1 MTAPR
6 HSSRAGSAAPSTP
19 SRAGRSKPSGGT
31 SPWSASTGRRCS
43 TATCC
48 ASCTTTSRATNGS
61 WNGSTTEHLDER
73 CRSRASP
80 AGGRPPEAR
89 LMRAPYVE
97 LHCHSNFSFLDGGS
111 HPAELAARAAE
122 LEMPALAITDR
133 GGVYGAVK
141 FLQACRKLGVK
152 PLIGTALEVDGQET
166 VVIAR
171 NLRGYS
177 NLCRLLSLAH
187 ADQPKGEAR
196 ATLTRVAEHKG
207 DLFYLSATDDERR
220 LRELQEAL
228 GNESVFSELHH
239 HLRPEDPWVL
249 EGRASM
255 AKRCGAAVVATN
267 QVHYHVPERRRLHD
281 VLVAIRH
288 RTTLDGARPHLFPN
302 AEHHLKAGDE
312 MRPLFK
318 GHAEALAAPWDI
330 AQECA
335 VELDFRKVRFPGYPV
350 PAGETP
356 FSFLYKL
363 CFEGVRERYRPI
375 TPEVARRLQRELEVI
390 EKTGLAEFF
399 LINWDL
405 MRFAREHGVPG
416 QGRGSAADS
425 IVAYVLGITRVDPI
439 EHNLLFERF
448 LHEEMTSTPDIDI
461 DFSTKH
467 REQVIQYVYD
477 KYGWERTGMVCNV
490 VTFQPR
496 MAIRQVGKALGFS
509 AELLDRLAKGVD
521 RWPAPGEMLTPPG
534 NPTEG
539 VEDSMTGAMPPPA
552 DMRPQSWQ
560 QFLELC
566 REVIEFPRHLSIHV
580 GGMLVT
586 GEPLVDIVPVEPA
599 TMEGRRV
606 VQFNKD
612 DVEDLGL
619 IKVDLLGLRTL
630 SVVAETLDLIQDTT
644 GTRPDLDRLPLDDPK
659 VFEMCSEADTIGVFQ
674 IESRAQMQTLPRTRP
689 QSFNDLVVE
698 VAIIRP
704 GPIQGNAVH
713 PYIRRKQGREPV
725 IYAHPLLEPVLK
737 DTLGVILYQEQI
749 IEIAMRVAGMTP
761 SQADGFRRAM
771 TRHLNRVEMSS
782 LEGDFINGC
791 LANSVP
797 REVADQLF
805 AAVQGFAVYGFC
817 RSHAAAFA
825 RTTYETA
832 WLKLNYPVEFG
843 CGLLN
848 HQPMGFYHPSVL
860 VEDLK
865 RHGVK
870 VLPVDVNR
878 SYARCLP
885 EPLALSPTKPQL
897 AEGPPSST
905 RPSLPRRPTEISV
918 SVASTQAV
926 KAQAA
931 MTHAM
936 RIGLNYVR
944 DLGEDGRNAIVAERR
959 RAGPYSSFD
968 DFLNRLRGGPIGP
981 RAVRNLVMVG
991 AFDALRQPRRKL
1003 LWGWQE
1009 RWHGHGLRRGL
1020 GTQAEL
1026 RLNGTAPDLPAVD
1039 EFDANQLEYRISDL
1053 STGHHLI
1060 HFCRDRLRAMGALES
1075 NQLPSIPDRHRVR
1088 VAGLVI
1094 TRQAPST
1101 AKKIRFFTL
1110 EDEFGQV
1117 NVTIKPDVYDRY
1129 RHIAN
1134 RQPILIID
1142 GVMQRQDGVW
1152 SVLASHIEA
1161 LRGVPRPQQR
1171 SHDYR

>member
-1 MTAPR
+1 MRRQATPC
-6 HSSRAGSAAPSTP
+6 SRQPVS
-19 SRAGRSKPSGGT
+19 
-31 SPWSASTGRRCS
+31 
-43 TATCC
+43 
-48 ASCTTTSRATNGS
+48 
-61 WNGSTTEHLDER
+61 L
-73 CRSRASP
+73 
-80 AGGRPPEAR
+80 
-89 LMRAPYVE
+89 YIE

-111 HPAELAARAAE
+111 HPYELAVRAAE

-133 GGVYGAVK
+133 GGVYGAVR
-141 FLQACRKLGVK
+141 FLQACRKVGVK
-152 PLIGTALEVDGQET
+152 PIIGTALEVDGQE
-166 VVIAR
+166 VVMIAR

-177 NLCRLLSLAH
+177 NLCRLLSFAH

-196 ATLTRVAEHKG
+196 ATIASVAEHRG
-207 DLFYLSATDDERR
+207 DLFYLSATDDEKR
-220 LRELQEAL
+220 LREMQEAL
-228 GNESVFSELHH
+228 GKENVFSELHH
-239 HLRPEDPWVL
+239 HLCPEDQWVL
-249 EGRASM
+249 EGRAAL
-255 AKRCGAAVVATN
+255 AKRCGAGVVATN
-267 QVHYHVPERRRLHD
+267 EVHYHVPERRRLHD

-288 RTTLDGARPHLFPN
+288 RATLESARPYLFPN
-302 AEHHLKAGDE
+302 SEHHLKGGAD
-312 MRPLFK
+312 MRPLFR
-318 GHAEALAAPWDI
+318 GHAEALATPWDI
-330 AQECA
+330 AQECD
-335 VELDFRKVRFPGYPV
+335 VNLDFRKVRFPGYPV

-405 MRFAREHGVPG
+405 MRFARERGVPG

-461 DFSTKH
+461 DFSTAH
-467 REQVIQYVYD
+467 REQVIQYIYD

-521 RWPAPGEMLTPPG
+521 RWF
-534 NPTEG
+534 TED
-539 VEDSMTGAMPPPA
+539 VEDSMLDAVPPP

-566 REVIEFPRHLSIHV
+566 RQIIEFPRHLSIHN

-586 GEPLVDIVPVEPA
+586 GEPLVEIVPVEPA

-619 IKVDLLGLRTL
+619 IKMDMLGLRTL
-630 SVVAETLDLIQDTT
+630 SVVAEALELIKDKT
-644 GTRPDLDRLPLDDPK
+644 GTRPDLDQLALNDPA
-659 VFEMCSEADTIGVFQ
+659 VFEMCSAADTIGVFQ

-713 PYIRRKQGREPV
+713 PYIRRKQGREAV
-725 IYAHPLLEPVLK
+725 TYAHPLLEPILK

-749 IEIAMRVAGMTP
+749 IEIAMYVAGMTP
-761 SQADGFRRAM
+761 SGADGFRRAM

-782 LEGDFINGC
+782 LEGDFIDGC
-791 LANSVP
+791 LANDVP

-825 RTTYETA
+825 RTSYETS
-832 WLKLNYPVEFG
+832 WLKLNHAVEFG

-848 HQPMGFYHPSVL
+848 NQPMGFYHPSVL

-865 RHGVK
+865 RHGVT

-878 SYARCLP
+878 SDARCLP
-885 EPLALSPTKPQL
+885 ERLPPPSPQAHL

-905 RPSLPRRPTEISV
+905 RPALPRRPTDSSV
-918 SVASTQAV
+918 SIGSTQPV
-926 KAQAA
+926 NA

-936 RIGLNYVR
+936 RIGFNYVR
-944 DLGEDGRNAIVAERR
+944 DLGEDGRTAIVDERR
-959 RAGPYSSFD
+959 HGHYTSFD
-968 DFLNRLRGGPIGP
+968 DFLHRLRGTPVGP

-991 AFDALRQPRRKL
+991 AFDALGQPRREL

-1009 RWHGHGLRRGL
+1009 RWHGHGLRRGIEK
-1020 GTQAEL
+1020 QSEL
-1026 RLNGTAPDLPAVD
+1026 RLNGTAPALPRID
-1039 EFDANQLEYRISDL
+1039 DFDANQLEYRISDL

-1060 HFCRDRLRAMGALES
+1060 HFCRERLVKMGALES
-1075 NQLPSIPDRHRVR
+1075 NKLASTRNNQKVR

-1117 NVTIKPDVYDRY
+1117 NVTIKPDVYERY
-1129 RHIAN
+1129 RQVAN

-1142 GVMQRQDGVW
+1142 GVMQRNDGVY

-1161 LRGVPRPQQR
+1161 LHGIPRPHQK

>member
-1 MTAPR
+1 LRLVPD
-6 HSSRAGSAAPSTP
+6 PSNVSFGAVDKRIATFQQLAIP
-19 SRAGRSKPSGGT
+19 DLRRLAT
-31 SPWSASTGRRCS
+31 S
-43 TATCC
+43 
-48 ASCTTTSRATNGS
+48 
-61 WNGSTTEHLDER
+61 
-73 CRSRASP
+73 RSRAP
-80 AGGRPPEAR
+80 VN
-89 LMRAPYVE
+89 PYVE

-111 HPAELAARAAE
+111 HPAELVMRAAE

-152 PLIGTALEVDGQET
+152 AIIGAALEVDGEE
-166 VVIAR
+166 VVIIAR
-171 NLRGYS
+171 NLSGYS
-177 NLCRLLSLAH
+177 NLCRLLSFAH

-196 ATLTRVAEHKG
+196 APIAKVAEQRGH
-207 DLFYLSATDDERR
+207 LFYLSATDDEKRM
-220 LRELQEAL
+220 REMQEAL
-228 GNESVFSELHH
+228 GRDNVFSELHH
-239 HLRPEDPWVL
+239 HLGPEDSWVL
-249 EGRASM
+249 EGRAAM

-267 QVHYHVPERRRLHD
+267 EVHYHVAERRRLHD

-288 RTTLDGARPHLFPN
+288 RATLESARPHLFPN
-302 AEHHLKAGDE
+302 SEHHLKSGDA

-318 GHAEALAAPWDI
+318 GHAEALATPWDI
-330 AQECA
+330 ASECD
-335 VELDFRKVRFPGYPV
+335 LDLNFRGVRFPGYPV
-350 PAGETP
+350 PDGETP

-390 EKTGLAEFF
+390 QKTGLAEFF

-461 DFSTKH
+461 DFSTEH
-467 REQVIQYVYD
+467 REQVIQYIYD

-521 RWPAPGEMLTPPG
+521 RWF
-534 NPTEG
+534 TEDIA
-539 VEDSMTGAMPPPA
+539 DSMLDAVPPPE
-552 DMRPQSWQ
+552 MRPQSWQ
-560 QFLELC
+560 HFLELC
-566 REVIEFPRHLSIHV
+566 REVIEFPRHLSIHN

-586 GEPLVDIVPVEPA
+586 GEPLVEIVPVEPA

-619 IKVDLLGLRTL
+619 IKMDMLGLRTL
-630 SVVAETLDLIQDTT
+630 SVVAEALELIKDAT
-644 GTRPDLDRLPLDDPK
+644 GVRPDLDQLPLTDPK
-659 VFEMCSEADTIGVFQ
+659 VFEMCSAADTIGVFQ

-725 IYAHPLLEPVLK
+725 TYAHPLLEPILK

-749 IEIAMRVAGMTP
+749 IEIAMYVAGMTP
-761 SQADGFRRAM
+761 SGADGFRRAM

-782 LEGDFINGC
+782 LEGDFISGC
-791 LANSVP
+791 LANDVP

-825 RTTYETA
+825 RTSYETS
-832 WLKLNYPVEFG
+832 WLKLNHPVEFG

-848 HQPMGFYHPSVL
+848 NQPMGFYHPSVL

-865 RHGVK
+865 RHGVT

-878 SYARCLP
+878 SDVRCLP
-885 EPLALSPTKPQL
+885 EPLPPIRPNSPPVPARAGLVQ
-897 AEGPPSST
+897 ARYT
-905 RPSLPRRPTEISV
+905 REP
-918 SVASTQAV
+918 AHQANE
-926 KAQAA
+926 A

-936 RIGLNYVR
+936 RVGFNYVR
-944 DLGEDGRNAIVAERR
+944 DLGEDGRKAIVDERAR
-959 RAGPYSSFD
+959 GPYTSFD
-968 DFLNRLRGGPIGP
+968 DFLHRLRGAPVGP

-991 AFDALRQPRRKL
+991 GFDALGQPRREL

-1009 RWHGHGLRRGL
+1009 RWHGHGLRQGIAK
-1020 GTQAEL
+1020 QSEL
-1026 RLNGTAPDLPAVD
+1026 RLNGTAPVLPEID

-1060 HFCRDRLRAMGALES
+1060 HFCRERLQKLGALES
-1075 NQLPSIPDRHRVR
+1075 NKLAGIRNSQKVR

-1117 NVTIKPDVYDRY
+1117 NVTIKPDVYERY
-1129 RHIAN
+1129 RQVAN
-1134 RQPILIID
+1134 RQPILVID
-1142 GVMQRQDGVW
+1142 GAMQRNDGVY

-1161 LRGVPRPQQR
+1161 LHGVPRPQQK

>member
-1 MTAPR
+1 M
-6 HSSRAGSAAPSTP
+6 
-19 SRAGRSKPSGGT
+19 
-31 SPWSASTGRRCS
+31 
-43 TATCC
+43 
-48 ASCTTTSRATNGS
+48 N
-61 WNGSTTEHLDER
+61 
-73 CRSRASP
+73 
-80 AGGRPPEAR
+80 
-89 LMRAPYVE
+89 PYVE

-111 HPAELAARAAE
+111 HPAELARRAAE
-122 LEMPALAITDR
+122 LGMPALAITDR
-133 GGVYGAVK
+133 GGVYGAVR
-141 FLQACRKLGVK
+141 FLQACRKVGVK
-152 PLIGTALEVDGQET
+152 PLIGTTLEVDGQDM
-166 VVIAR
+166 VMIAR

-187 ADQPKGEAR
+187 TDQPKGEAR
-196 ATLTRVAEHKG
+196 ATLATVAEHRG
-207 DLFYLSATDDERR
+207 DLFYLSATDDETR
-220 LRELQEAL
+220 LRRFQEAL
-228 GNESVFSELHH
+228 GNDSVFSELHN
-239 HLRPEDPWVL
+239 HLRSEDAWVL
-249 EGRASM
+249 EGRAAM
-255 AKRCGAAVVATN
+255 AKRCGAPLVATN

-281 VLVAIRH
+281 VMVAIRH
-288 RTTLDGARPHLFPN
+288 RATLDEARPHLFPN
-302 AEHHLKAGDE
+302 AEHCLKSDEE

-318 GHAEALAAPWDI
+318 SYPEALATPWDI
-330 AQECA
+330 AQQCDL
-335 VELDFRKVRFPGYPV
+335 ELDFRKVRFPGYPV
-350 PAGETP
+350 PVGETP

-375 TPEVARRLQRELEVI
+375 TVEVTRRLQRELEVI

-405 MRFAREHGVPG
+405 MHFAREHGVPG

-461 DFSTKH
+461 DFSTEH

-509 AELLDRLAKGVD
+509 NELLDRLAKGVD
-521 RWPAPGEMLTPPG
+521 RWF
-534 NPTEG
+534 TED
-539 VEDSMTGAMPPPA
+539 VEDSMTGAVPSP
-552 DMRPQSWQ
+552 DMRPKSWQ

-566 REVIEFPRHLSIHV
+566 REVIDFPRHLSIHN

-619 IKVDLLGLRTL
+619 IKMDMLGLRTL
-630 SVVAETLDLIQDTT
+630 SVIAEALELIKDTS
-644 GTRPDLDRLPLDDPK
+644 GTRPDLDQLPLTDPK
-659 VFEMCSEADTIGVFQ
+659 VFEMCSAADTIGVFQ

-689 QSFNDLVVE
+689 NSFNDLVVE

-713 PYIRRKQGREPV
+713 PYINRKQGREPV
-725 IYAHPLLEPVLK
+725 TYPHPLLEPILK

-749 IEIAMRVAGMTP
+749 IEIAMTVAGMTP
-761 SQADGFRRAM
+761 SGADGFRRAM
-771 TRHLNRVEMSS
+771 TRHLNHVEMSS
-782 LEGDFINGC
+782 LEGGFIEGC
-791 LANSVP
+791 LANGVP

-805 AAVQGFAVYGFC
+805 ASVQGFAVYGFC

-825 RTTYETA
+825 RTAYETA
-832 WLKLNYPVEFG
+832 WLKLNHPVEFG

-848 HQPMGFYHPSVL
+848 NQPMGFYHPSVL

-865 RHGVK
+865 RHGVR
-870 VLPVDVNR
+870 VLPIDINCSDV
-878 SYARCLP
+878 RCLP
-885 EPLALSPTKPQL
+885 ELVT
-897 AEGPPSST
+897 
-905 RPSLPRRPTEISV
+905 TE
-918 SVASTQAV
+918 
-926 KAQAA
+926 
-931 MTHAM
+931 HGM
-936 RIGLNYVR
+936 RIGFNYVR
-944 DLGEDGRNAIVAERR
+944 DLGEEGGKAIVAERER
-959 RAGPYSSFD
+959 GAYMSFD
-968 DFLNRLRGGPIGP
+968 DFLERLRGGPIGP

-991 AFDALRQPRRKL
+991 AFDGLGQPRREL

-1009 RWHGHGLRRGL
+1009 RWHGRGLRRGI
-1020 GTQAEL
+1020 QSQSEL
-1026 RLNGTAPDLPAVD
+1026 RLNSTAPDLPELD
-1039 EFDANQLEYRISDL
+1039 EFDVNQLEYRISDL

-1060 HFCRDRLRAMGALES
+1060 HFCRDRLSDLGALES
-1075 NQLPSIPDRHRVR
+1075 NRLPAIPNGRKVR

-1117 NVTIKPDVYDRY
+1117 NVTIKPDIYDRY
-1129 RHIAN
+1129 RQVAN
-1134 RQPILIID
+1134 RQPILVID

-1152 SVLASHIEA
+1152 SVLATHIQA
-1161 LRGVPRPQQR
+1161 LEGVPRPNQR

>member
-1 MTAPR
+1 M
-6 HSSRAGSAAPSTP
+6 
-19 SRAGRSKPSGGT
+19 
-31 SPWSASTGRRCS
+31 
-43 TATCC
+43 
-48 ASCTTTSRATNGS
+48 N
-61 WNGSTTEHLDER
+61 
-73 CRSRASP
+73 
-80 AGGRPPEAR
+80 
-89 LMRAPYVE
+89 PYVE

-111 HPAELAARAAE
+111 HPAELAMRAAE

-141 FLQACRKLGVK
+141 FLQACRKVGVK
-152 PLIGTALEVDGQET
+152 PLIGAALEVDGAEL
-166 VVIAR
+166 VLIAR
-171 NLRGYS
+171 NLKGYS
-177 NLCRLLSLAH
+177 NLCRLISLAH
-187 ADQPKGEAR
+187 VDQPKGEAR
-196 ATLTRVAEHKG
+196 APLATVAEHRG
-207 DLFYLSATDDERR
+207 DLFYLSATNEESR
-220 LRELQEAL
+220 LRGLQEAL
-228 GNESVFSELHH
+228 GNTSVFSELHH
-239 HLRPEDPWVL
+239 HLGPEDSWVL
-249 EGRASM
+249 EGRAAM
-255 AKRCGAAVVATN
+255 AKRCGAPVIATN
-267 QVHYHVPERRRLHD
+267 EVHYHVRERRRLHD

-288 RTTLDGARPHLFPN
+288 RATLEEARPHLFPN
-302 AEHHLKAGDE
+302 TEHGLKAGDE

-330 AQECA
+330 AQECDLD
-335 VELDFRKVRFPGYPV
+335 LDFRKVRFPGYPV
-350 PAGETP
+350 PEGETP

-375 TPEVARRLQRELEVI
+375 TLAVTQRLQRELEVI

-461 DFSTKH
+461 DFSTEH

-509 AELLDRLAKGVD
+509 AELVDRLAKGVD
-521 RWPAPGEMLTPPG
+521 RWFAED
-534 NPTEG
+534 
-539 VEDSMTGAMPPPA
+539 VADSMTGAVPPP

-566 REVIEFPRHLSIHV
+566 REVQDFPRHLSIHN

-586 GEPLVDIVPVEPA
+586 GEPLVDIAPVEPA

-619 IKVDLLGLRTL
+619 IKMDMLGLRTL
-630 SVVAETLDLIQDTT
+630 SVVAESLELIRDKT
-644 GTRPDLDRLPLDDPK
+644 GVRPDLDQLLLNDPK

-713 PYIRRKQGREPV
+713 PYIRRKQGRERV
-725 IYAHPLLEPVLK
+725 TYAHPLLEPILK

-761 SQADGFRRAM
+761 SGADMFRRAM
-771 TRHLNRVEMSS
+771 TRHLNHVEMSS
-782 LEGDFINGC
+782 LEGNFIAGC
-791 LANSVP
+791 LANDVP
-797 REVADQLF
+797 REVADMLF

-825 RTTYETA
+825 RTAYETA
-832 WLKLNYPVEFG
+832 WLKLNHAVEFG

-848 HQPMGFYHPSVL
+848 NQPMGFYHPSVL

-865 RHGVK
+865 RHGVV

-878 SYARCLP
+878 SDIRCLP
-885 EPLALSPTKPQL
+885 EALTESAPLAPNAPFM
-897 AEGPPSST
+897 GPRST
-905 RPSLPRRPTEISV
+905 PLVPKGRIE
-918 SVASTQAV
+918 
-926 KAQAA
+926 K
-931 MTHAM
+931 THAM
-936 RIGLNYVR
+936 RIGFNYVR
-944 DLGEDGRNAIVAERR
+944 DLGEDGRKAIVAERTSGG
-959 RAGPYSSFD
+959 AYTSFD
-968 DFLNRLRGGPIGP
+968 NFLDRLRGGPIGP
-981 RAVRNLVMVG
+981 HAVRNLVMVG
-991 AFDALRQPRRKL
+991 AFDGLGRPRRDL

-1009 RWHGHGLRRGL
+1009 RWHGRGLRRGI
-1020 GTQAEL
+1020 QSQSEL
-1026 RLNGTAPDLPAVD
+1026 KLKAVTPSLPELD
-1039 EFDANQLEYRISDL
+1039 DFDINQLEYRISDL

-1060 HFCRDRLRAMGALES
+1060 HFCRDRLKELGALQS
-1075 NQLPSIPDRHRVR
+1075 NQVPAIPNGRRVR

-1129 RHIAN
+1129 RQVAN
-1134 RQPILIID
+1134 RQPILVID

-1152 SVLASHIEA
+1152 SVLAAQIQA
-1161 LRGVPRPQQR
+1161 LEGVSRAKQR

>member
-1 MTAPR
+1 MAIPKIRRLAT
-6 HSSRAGSAAPSTP
+6 SGSPSV
-19 SRAGRSKPSGGT
+19 
-31 SPWSASTGRRCS
+31 
-43 TATCC
+43 
-48 ASCTTTSRATNGS
+48 N
-61 WNGSTTEHLDER
+61 
-73 CRSRASP
+73 
-80 AGGRPPEAR
+80 
-89 LMRAPYVE
+89 PYVE

-111 HPAELAARAAE
+111 HPAELAFQAAE
-122 LEMPALAITDR
+122 LGMSALAITDR
-133 GGVYGAVK
+133 GGVYGAVR
-141 FLQACRKLGVK
+141 FLQACRKVGVK
-152 PLIGTALEVDGQET
+152 PLIGATLEVDGQD
-166 VVIAR
+166 VVLLAR

-196 ATLTRVAEHKG
+196 TTLATVTEHRG
-207 DLFYLSATDDERR
+207 DLFYLSATDEESR
-220 LRELQEAL
+220 LRGLQERL
-228 GNESVFSELHH
+228 GRENVFSELHH

-249 EGRASM
+249 EGRAEM
-255 AKRCGAAVVATN
+255 ARRCRAPVVATN

-281 VLVAIRH
+281 VMDAIRH
-288 RTTLDGARPHLFPN
+288 RATLDEARPHLFPN
-302 AEHHLKAGDE
+302 AEHHLKSGEA

-318 GHAEALAAPWDI
+318 GHAEALASPWEI
-330 AQECA
+330 AQQCE
-335 VELDFRKVRFPGYPV
+335 VDLDFRKVRFPGYPV
-350 PAGETP
+350 PSGETP

-363 CFEGVRERYRPI
+363 CFEGMRDRYRPI
-375 TPEVARRLQRELEVI
+375 TPDAAKRLQRELEVI

-448 LHEEMTSTPDIDI
+448 LHEGMTSMPDIDI
-461 DFSTKH
+461 DFSTEH
-467 REQVIQYVYD
+467 REQVIQYIYD
-477 KYGWERTGMVCNV
+477 KYGWERTAMVCNV

-521 RWPAPGEMLTPPG
+521 RWF
-534 NPTEG
+534 TED
-539 VEDSMTGAMPPPA
+539 VADSMLDAVPPPEV
-552 DMRPQSWQ
+552 RPQSWQ

-566 REVIEFPRHLSIHV
+566 REVIEFPRHLSIHH

-586 GEPLVDIVPVEPA
+586 GEPLVEIVPVEPA

-619 IKVDLLGLRTL
+619 IKMDMLGLRTL
-630 SVVAETLDLIQDTT
+630 SVVAECLELIKDKT
-644 GTRPDLDRLPLDDPK
+644 GTRPDLDQLQLDDPE
-659 VFEMCSEADTIGVFQ
+659 VFEMCSAADTIGVFQ

-689 QSFNDLVVE
+689 DTFNDLVVE

-713 PYIRRKQGREPV
+713 PYIRRNQGREV
-725 IYAHPLLEPVLK
+725 VTYAHPLLEPILK

-749 IEIAMRVAGMTP
+749 IEIAMHVAGMTP
-761 SQADGFRRAM
+761 SGADGFRRAM
-771 TRHLNRVEMSS
+771 TRHLNHVEMSS
-782 LEGDFINGC
+782 LEGVFIEGC
-791 LANSVP
+791 LANGVL
-797 REVADQLF
+797 RVVADQLF

-825 RTTYETA
+825 RTAYETS
-832 WLKLNYPVEFG
+832 WLKLNHPVEFG

-848 HQPMGFYHPSVL
+848 NQPMGFYHPSVL

-878 SYARCLP
+878 SDIRCLP
-885 EPLALSPTKPQL
+885 EPIEGPRPAL
-897 AEGPPSST
+897 AEPTLLQAGS
-905 RPSLPRRPTEISV
+905 RP
-918 SVASTQAV
+918 
-926 KAQAA
+926 QAA
-931 MTHAM
+931 HREATNGDFANVGTLPQTEHAM
-936 RIGLNYVR
+936 RIGFNYVR
-944 DLGEDGRNAIVAERR
+944 DLGEDGRKAIVEERKR
-959 RAGPYSSFD
+959 GAYRSFD
-968 DFLNRLRGGPIGP
+968 DFVVCRRAKPLGP

-991 AFDALRQPRRKL
+991 AFDGLGQTRREL

-1009 RWHGHGLRRGL
+1009 RWHGHGLRRGI
-1020 GTQAEL
+1020 QAQSEL
-1026 RLNGTAPDLPAVD
+1026 RLNATAPDLPALD
-1039 EFDANQLEYRISDL
+1039 DFDINQLEYRISDL

-1060 HFCRDRLRAMGALES
+1060 HFCRERLTALGALES
-1075 NQLPSIPDRHRVR
+1075 NRLPSIPNGRSVR

-1101 AKKIRFFTL
+1101 AKRIRFFTL
-1110 EDEFGQV
+1110 ADEFGQV
-1117 NVTIKPDVYDRY
+1117 NVTIKPDVYDHHRQV
-1129 RHIAN
+1129 AN
-1134 RQPILIID
+1134 RQPILVID

-1152 SVLASHIEA
+1152 SVLASHIQA
-1161 LRGVPRPQQR
+1161 LEGVPRPAQR

>member
-1 MTAPR
+1 M
-6 HSSRAGSAAPSTP
+6 
-19 SRAGRSKPSGGT
+19 
-31 SPWSASTGRRCS
+31 
-43 TATCC
+43 
-48 ASCTTTSRATNGS
+48 N
-61 WNGSTTEHLDER
+61 
-73 CRSRASP
+73 
-80 AGGRPPEAR
+80 
-89 LMRAPYVE
+89 PYVE

-122 LEMPALAITDR
+122 LEMPALAITDH
-133 GGVYGAVK
+133 GGVYGAVR

-152 PLIGTALEVDGQET
+152 PIIGAALEVDGDEL
-166 VVIAR
+166 ILLAR

-177 NLCRLLSLAH
+177 NLCRLLSFAH

-196 ATLTRVAEHKG
+196 ATLARVAEHRG
-207 DLFYLSATDDERR
+207 DLFYLSPTDQEQR
-220 LRELQEAL
+220 LRELQDAL
-228 GNESVFSELHH
+228 GKENVFSELYHH
-239 HLRPEDPWVL
+239 MRPEDGWVL
-249 EGRASM
+249 EGRAAM
-255 AKRCGAAVVATN
+255 ARRCGAPAVATN
-267 QVHYHVPERRRLHD
+267 QVHYHLPERRRLHD

-288 RTTLDGARPHLFPN
+288 RATLEEARPHLFPN
-302 AEHHLKAGDE
+302 SEHHLKGGE
-312 MRPLFK
+312 QMRPWFK
-318 GHAEALAAPWDI
+318 GHAEALATPWEI
-330 AQECA
+330 AQQCD
-335 VELDFRKVRFPGYPV
+335 VDLDFRRVRFPGYPV

-363 CFEGVRERYRPI
+363 CFEGVRDRYRPI
-375 TPEVARRLQRELEVI
+375 TPAVARRLQRELEVI

-461 DFSTKH
+461 DFSTEH

-521 RWPAPGEMLTPPG
+521 RWF
-534 NPTEG
+534 TED
-539 VEDSMTGAMPPPA
+539 VEDSMMEAVPPPE
-552 DMRPQSWQ
+552 MRPPSWKH
-560 QFLELC
+560 FLELC
-566 REVIEFPRHLSIHV
+566 REVQDFPRHLSIHN

-586 GEPLVDIVPVEPA
+586 GEPLVDIAPVEPA

-619 IKVDLLGLRTL
+619 IKMDMLGLRTL
-630 SVVAETLDLIQDTT
+630 SVVAEALELIRDRT
-644 GTRPDLDRLPLDDPK
+644 GTRPDLDQLPLNDPR
-659 VFEMCSEADTIGVFQ
+659 VFEMCSAADTIGVFQ

-689 QSFNDLVVE
+689 QTFNDLVVE

-713 PYIRRKQGREPV
+713 PYIRRKQGREDV
-725 IYAHPLLEPVLK
+725 TYAHPLLEPILK

-749 IEIAMRVAGMTP
+749 IEIAMHVAGMAP
-761 SQADGFRRAM
+761 SRADGFRRAM

-782 LEGDFINGC
+782 LEGDFIDGC
-791 LANSVP
+791 LANQVP

-825 RTTYETA
+825 RTSYETA
-832 WLKLNYPVEFG
+832 WLKLNHPVEFG

-848 HQPMGFYHPSVL
+848 NQPMGFYHPSVL

-865 RHGVK
+865 RHGMTA
-870 VLPVDVNR
+870 LPVDINR
-878 SYARCLP
+878 SDVRCLP
-885 EPLALSPTKPQL
+885 EPLPLFATREQARLS
-897 AEGPPSST
+897 EGPPSSA
-905 RPSLPRRPTEISV
+905 RPPSPTGQPQTSV
-918 SVASTQAV
+918 SIASTQPV
-926 KAQAA
+926 N
-931 MTHAM
+931 AM
-936 RIGLNYVR
+936 RVGLNYVR
-944 DLGEDGRNAIVAERR
+944 DLGEDGRKAIVAERE

-968 DFLNRLRGGPIGP
+968 DFIDRMRGGPVGP

-991 AFDALRQPRRKL
+991 AFDALGRPRREL

-1009 RWHGHGLRRGL
+1009 RWHGHGLRRGIDK
-1020 GTQAEL
+1020 QAEL
-1026 RLNGTAPDLPAVD
+1026 RLNGTAPDLPEIDA
-1039 EFDANQLEYRISDL
+1039 FDANQLEYRISDL
-1053 STGHHLI
+1053 STGQHLI

-1075 NQLPSIPDRHRVR
+1075 NQLAGIPDHRQVR

-1117 NVTIKPDVYDRY
+1117 NVTIKPDVYERY
-1129 RHIAN
+1129 RQVAN
-1134 RQPILIID
+1134 RQPILVID
-1142 GVMQRQDGVW
+1142 GVMQRQDGVY
-1152 SVLASHIEA
+1152 SILASHIEA
-1161 LRGVPRPQQR
+1161 LRGVPRPHQR

>member
-1 MTAPR
+1 M
-6 HSSRAGSAAPSTP
+6 
-19 SRAGRSKPSGGT
+19 
-31 SPWSASTGRRCS
+31 
-43 TATCC
+43 
-48 ASCTTTSRATNGS
+48 N
-61 WNGSTTEHLDER
+61 
-73 CRSRASP
+73 
-80 AGGRPPEAR
+80 
-89 LMRAPYVE
+89 PYVE

-111 HPAELAARAAE
+111 HPAELVMRAAE

-152 PLIGTALEVDGQET
+152 PVIGAALEVDGEE
-166 VVIAR
+166 VVILAR

-177 NLCRLLSLAH
+177 NLCRLLSFAH

-196 ATLTRVAEHKG
+196 TTIAKVAEQRG
-207 DLFYLSATDDERR
+207 DLFYLSATDEEKR
-220 LRELQEAL
+220 LRGMQEAL
-228 GNESVFSELHH
+228 GRENVFSELHH
-239 HLRPEDPWVL
+239 HLGPEDSWVL
-249 EGRASM
+249 EGRAAM
-255 AKRCGAAVVATN
+255 AKRCGAAIVATN
-267 QVHYHVPERRRLHD
+267 EVHYHVAERRRLHD
-281 VLVAIRH
+281 VLVAIR
-288 RTTLDGARPHLFPN
+288 RRATLETARPHLFPN
-302 AEHHLKAGDE
+302 SEHHLKGGEA

-318 GHAEALAAPWDI
+318 GHEEALATPWDI
-330 AQECA
+330 ACECD
-335 VELDFRKVRFPGYPV
+335 LDLNFRGVRFPGYPV
-350 PAGETP
+350 PDGETP

-363 CFEGVRERYRPI
+363 CFEGVRDRYRPI

-390 EKTGLAEFF
+390 QKTGLAEFF

-461 DFSTKH
+461 DFSTAH
-467 REQVIQYVYD
+467 REQVIQYIYD

-521 RWPAPGEMLTPPG
+521 RWF
-534 NPTEG
+534 TEDIA
-539 VEDSMTGAMPPPA
+539 DSMLDAVPPP

-560 QFLELC
+560 HFLELC
-566 REVIEFPRHLSIHV
+566 REVIEFPRHLSIHN

-586 GEPLVDIVPVEPA
+586 GEPLVEIAPVEPA

-619 IKVDLLGLRTL
+619 IKMDMLGLRTL
-630 SVVAETLDLIQDTT
+630 SVVAEALELIKDAT
-644 GTRPDLDRLPLDDPK
+644 GIRPDLDQLPLTDPK
-659 VFEMCSEADTIGVFQ
+659 VFEMCGAADTIGVFQ

-725 IYAHPLLEPVLK
+725 TYAHPLLEPILK

-749 IEIAMRVAGMTP
+749 IEIAMYVAGMTP
-761 SQADGFRRAM
+761 SGADGFRRAM

-782 LEGDFINGC
+782 LEGDFISGC
-791 LANSVP
+791 LGNGVP

-805 AAVQGFAVYGFC
+805 TAVQGFAVYGFC

-825 RTTYETA
+825 RTSYETS
-832 WLKLNYPVEFG
+832 WLKLNHPVEFG

-848 HQPMGFYHPSVL
+848 NQPMGFYHPSVL

-865 RHGVK
+865 RHGVT

-878 SYARCLP
+878 SDVRCLP
-885 EPLALSPTKPQL
+885 EPLPPIRPNSPPVPARAGLVQARYPREPAHDPNEPQAHL
-897 AEGPPSST
+897 TEGPPSST
-905 RPSLPRRPTEISV
+905 RPALPRRPTGTSV
-918 SVASTQAV
+918 SMTSTQPV
-926 KAQAA
+926 KP

-936 RIGLNYVR
+936 RIGFNYVR
-944 DLGEDGRNAIVAERR
+944 DLGEDGRKRSSRSA
-959 RAGPYSSFD
+959 RAGPTLPSTISST
-968 DFLNRLRGGPIGP
+968 DFAARPSV
-981 RAVRNLVMVG
+981 RAPSATSSWSG
-991 AFDALRQPRRKL
+991 ASMGSANPDASCSGAGRRD
-1003 LWGWQE
+1003 
-1009 RWHGHGLRRGL
+1009 
-1020 GTQAEL
+1020 
-1026 RLNGTAPDLPAVD
+1026 GTATACARASPNSQSSGSTAPHPPCPT
-1039 EFDANQLEYRISDL
+1039 STSSTPTSS
-1053 STGHHLI
+1053 STGS
-1060 HFCRDRLRAMGALES
+1060 RTSPPATTSSTSVANAWKSWARWKATGWTES
-1075 NQLPSIPDRHRVR
+1075 
-1088 VAGLVI
+1088 AT
-1094 TRQAPST
+1094 TR
-1101 AKKIRFFTL
+1101 R
-1110 EDEFGQV
+1110 
-1117 NVTIKPDVYDRY
+1117 
-1129 RHIAN
+1129 
-1134 RQPILIID
+1134 
-1142 GVMQRQDGVW
+1142 
-1152 SVLASHIEA
+1152 
-1161 LRGVPRPQQR
+1161 
-1171 SHDYR
+1171 

>member
-1 MTAPR
+1 M
-6 HSSRAGSAAPSTP
+6 
-19 SRAGRSKPSGGT
+19 
-31 SPWSASTGRRCS
+31 
-43 TATCC
+43 
-48 ASCTTTSRATNGS
+48 N
-61 WNGSTTEHLDER
+61 
-73 CRSRASP
+73 
-80 AGGRPPEAR
+80 
-89 LMRAPYVE
+89 PYVE

-111 HPAELAARAAE
+111 HPAELAMRAAE
-122 LEMPALAITDR
+122 LEMPALAITDQ
-133 GGVYGAVK
+133 GGVYGAVR

-152 PLIGTALEVDGQET
+152 PIIGAALEVDGDEL
-166 VVIAR
+166 ILLAR

-177 NLCRLLSLAH
+177 NLCRLLSFAH

-196 ATLTRVAEHKG
+196 APLARVAEHRG
-207 DLFYLSATDDERR
+207 DLFYLSPTNQEQR

-228 GNESVFSELHH
+228 GKESVFSELHH
-239 HLRPEDPWVL
+239 HMRPEDGWVL
-249 EGRASM
+249 EGRAAM
-255 AKRCGAAVVATN
+255 ARRCGAPAVATN
-267 QVHYHVPERRRLHD
+267 QVHYHLPERRRLHD

-288 RTTLDGARPHLFPN
+288 RATLEEARPHLFPN
-302 AEHHLKAGDE
+302 SEHHLKGGE
-312 MRPLFK
+312 QLRHLFK
-318 GHAEALAAPWDI
+318 GHAEALATPWEI
-330 AQECA
+330 AQQCD
-335 VELDFRKVRFPGYPV
+335 VDLDFRRVRFPGYPV

-363 CFEGVRERYRPI
+363 CFEGVRDRYRPI
-375 TPEVARRLQRELEVI
+375 TPAVARRLQRELEVI

-461 DFSTKH
+461 DFSTEH
-467 REQVIQYVYD
+467 REQVIQYVYN

-521 RWPAPGEMLTPPG
+521 RWF
-534 NPTEG
+534 TED
-539 VEDSMTGAMPPPA
+539 VEDSMMAAVPPPEL
-552 DMRPQSWQ
+552 RPPSWKH
-560 QFLELC
+560 FLELC
-566 REVIEFPRHLSIHV
+566 REVQDFPRHLSIHN

-586 GEPLVDIVPVEPA
+586 GEPLVDIAPVEPA

-619 IKVDLLGLRTL
+619 IKMDMLGLRTL
-630 SVVAETLDLIQDTT
+630 SVVAEALELIRDRT
-644 GTRPDLDRLPLDDPK
+644 GTRPDLDQLPLNDPR
-659 VFEMCSEADTIGVFQ
+659 VFEMCSAADTIGVFQ

-689 QSFNDLVVE
+689 QTFNDLVVE

-713 PYIRRKQGREPV
+713 PYIRRKQGREEV
-725 IYAHPLLEPVLK
+725 TYAHPLLEPILK

-749 IEIAMRVAGMTP
+749 IEIAMHVAGMTP
-761 SQADGFRRAM
+761 SRADGFRRAM

-782 LEGDFINGC
+782 LEGDFIDGC
-791 LANSVP
+791 LANQVP

-825 RTTYETA
+825 RTSYETA
-832 WLKLNYPVEFG
+832 WLKLNHPVEFG

-848 HQPMGFYHPSVL
+848 NQPMGFYHPSVL

-865 RHGVK
+865 RHGMTA
-870 VLPVDVNR
+870 LPVDINR
-878 SYARCLP
+878 SDVRCLP
-885 EPLALSPTKPQL
+885 EPLPRLAAPEQARLSEGPLSSARPPSPTGQPQ
-897 AEGPPSST
+897 T
-905 RPSLPRRPTEISV
+905 SV
-918 SVASTQAV
+918 SIASTQPV
-926 KAQAA
+926 N
-931 MTHAM
+931 AM
-936 RIGLNYVR
+936 RVGLNYVR
-944 DLGEDGRNAIVAERR
+944 DLGEDGRKAIVAERE
-959 RAGPYSSFD
+959 RAGPYRSFD
-968 DFLNRLRGGPIGP
+968 DFIDRMRGGPVGP

-991 AFDALRQPRRKL
+991 AFDALGRPRREL

-1009 RWHGHGLRRGL
+1009 RWHGHGLRRGIDK
-1020 GTQAEL
+1020 QAEL
-1026 RLNGTAPDLPAVD
+1026 RLNGTAPDLPEIDA
-1039 EFDANQLEYRISDL
+1039 FDANQLEYRISDL

-1075 NQLPSIPDRHRVR
+1075 NRLAGIPDHRQVR

-1117 NVTIKPDVYDRY
+1117 NVTIKPDVYERY
-1129 RHIAN
+1129 RQVAN
-1134 RQPILIID
+1134 RQPILVID
-1142 GVMQRQDGVW
+1142 GVMQRQDGVY
-1152 SVLASHIEA
+1152 SILASHIEA
-1161 LRGVPRPQQR
+1161 LRDGPRPHQR

>member
-1 MTAPR
+1 M
-6 HSSRAGSAAPSTP
+6 H
-19 SRAGRSKPSGGT
+19 
-31 SPWSASTGRRCS
+31 
-43 TATCC
+43 
-48 ASCTTTSRATNGS
+48 
-61 WNGSTTEHLDER
+61 
-73 CRSRASP
+73 
-80 AGGRPPEAR
+80 AR
-89 LMRAPYVE
+89 TFVNPYVE

-111 HPAELAARAAE
+111 HPAELAMRAAE

-133 GGVYGAVK
+133 GGVYGAVR
-141 FLQACRKLGVK
+141 FLQACRKVGVK
-152 PLIGTALEVDGQET
+152 PIIGAALEVDGEEI
-166 VVIAR
+166 VIIAR
-171 NLRGYS
+171 NLSGYS
-177 NLCRLLSLAH
+177 NLCRLLSFAH
-187 ADQPKGEAR
+187 SDQPKGEAR
-196 ATLTRVAEHKG
+196 ATIAKVAEQRG
-207 DLFYLSATDDERR
+207 DLFYLSATDDEKK
-220 LRELQEAL
+220 LREMQEAL
-228 GNESVFSELHH
+228 GSENVFSELHH
-239 HLRPEDPWVL
+239 HLGPEASWVL
-249 EGRASM
+249 EGRAAM
-255 AKRCGAAVVATN
+255 AKRCGAPVVATN
-267 QVHYHVPERRRLHD
+267 EVHYHVAERRRLHD

-288 RTTLDGARPHLFPN
+288 RATLETARPHLFPN
-302 AEHHLKAGDE
+302 SEHHLKGGDA

-318 GHAEALAAPWDI
+318 GHEEALATPWDI
-330 AQECA
+330 ACECDL
-335 VELDFRKVRFPGYPV
+335 ELNFRGVRFPGYPV
-350 PAGETP
+350 PDGETP

-390 EKTGLAEFF
+390 QKTGLAEFF

-461 DFSTKH
+461 DFSTEH

-521 RWPAPGEMLTPPG
+521 RWF
-534 NPTEG
+534 TEDIA
-539 VEDSMTGAMPPPA
+539 DSMLDAVPPP

-560 QFLELC
+560 HFLELC
-566 REVIEFPRHLSIHV
+566 REVIEFPRHLSIHN

-586 GEPLVDIVPVEPA
+586 GESLVEIAPVEPA

-612 DVEDLGL
+612 DIEDLGL
-619 IKVDLLGLRTL
+619 IKMDMLGLRTL
-630 SVVAETLDLIQDTT
+630 SVVAEALELIKDAT
-644 GTRPDLDRLPLDDPK
+644 GIRPDLDQLPLTDPK
-659 VFEMCSEADTIGVFQ
+659 VFEMCSAADTIGVFQ

-689 QSFNDLVVE
+689 QTFNDLVVE

-713 PYIRRKQGREPV
+713 PYIRRKQGREQV
-725 IYAHPLLEPVLK
+725 TYAHPLLEPILK

-749 IEIAMRVAGMTP
+749 IEIAMYVAGMTP
-761 SQADGFRRAM
+761 SGADGFRRAM

-782 LEGDFINGC
+782 LEGDFISGC
-791 LANSVP
+791 LGNGVP
-797 REVADQLF
+797 RDVADQLF

-825 RTTYETA
+825 RTSYETS
-832 WLKLNYPVEFG
+832 WLKLNHPVEFG

-848 HQPMGFYHPSVL
+848 NQPMGFYHPSVL

-865 RHGVK
+865 RHGVT

-878 SYARCLP
+878 SDVRCLP
-885 EPLALSPTKPQL
+885 EPLPPIQ
-897 AEGPPSST
+897 PSSPPVPARAGLVQARYT
-905 RPSLPRRPTEISV
+905 RGLAHEANEP
-918 SVASTQAV
+918 
-926 KAQAA
+926 A

-936 RIGLNYVR
+936 RIGFNYVR
-944 DLGEDGRNAIVAERR
+944 DLGEDGRKAIVDERAR
-959 RAGPYSSFD
+959 GPYTSFD
-968 DFLNRLRGGPIGP
+968 DFLHRLRGAPVGP

-991 AFDALRQPRRKL
+991 GFDALGQPRREL

-1009 RWHGHGLRRGL
+1009 RWHGHGLRQGIAK
-1020 GTQAEL
+1020 QSEL
-1026 RLNGTAPDLPAVD
+1026 RLNGTAPALPEID

-1060 HFCRDRLRAMGALES
+1060 HFCRERLQKLGALES
-1075 NQLPSIPDRHRVR
+1075 NKLAPIRNNQKVR

-1117 NVTIKPDVYDRY
+1117 NVTIKPDVYERY
-1129 RHIAN
+1129 RQVAN
-1134 RQPILIID
+1134 RQPILVID
-1142 GVMQRQDGVW
+1142 GVMQRNDGVY

-1161 LRGVPRPQQR
+1161 LHGVPRPQQK

>member
-1 MTAPR
+1 M
-6 HSSRAGSAAPSTP
+6 
-19 SRAGRSKPSGGT
+19 
-31 SPWSASTGRRCS
+31 
-43 TATCC
+43 
-48 ASCTTTSRATNGS
+48 
-61 WNGSTTEHLDER
+61 
-73 CRSRASP
+73 
-80 AGGRPPEAR
+80 
-89 LMRAPYVE
+89 
-97 LHCHSNFSFLDGGS
+97 
-111 HPAELAARAAE
+111 RAAE
-122 LEMPALAITDR
+122 LEMPALAITDT
-133 GGVYGAVK
+133 GGVYGAVR
-141 FLQACRKLGVK
+141 FLQACRKVGVK
-152 PLIGTALEVDGQET
+152 PLIGAALEVDGDELLL
-166 VVIAR
+166 IAR

-177 NLCRLLSLAH
+177 NLSRLISLAH
-187 ADQPKGEAR
+187 VDQPKGEAR
-196 ATLTRVAEHKG
+196 APLATVAEHRG
-207 DLFYLSATDDERR
+207 DLFYLSATDKESR
-220 LRELQEAL
+220 LRELQDAL
-228 GNESVFSELHH
+228 GKENVFSELHH
-239 HLRPEDPWVL
+239 HLGLQDSWVL
-249 EGRASM
+249 EGRAAM
-255 AKRCGAAVVATN
+255 AKRCGAPVVATN
-267 QVHYHVPERRRLHD
+267 EVHYHVRERRRLHD

-288 RTTLDGARPHLFPN
+288 RATLDEARAHLFPN
-302 AEHHLKAGDE
+302 TEHCVKGGDE

-318 GHAEALAAPWDI
+318 GHAQALATPWDI
-330 AQECA
+330 AQECDLD
-335 VELDFRKVRFPGYPV
+335 LDFRKVRFPGYPV

-375 TPEVARRLQRELEVI
+375 TLAVTQRLQRELEVI

-461 DFSTKH
+461 DFSTEH
-467 REQVIQYVYD
+467 REQVIQYIYD

-521 RWPAPGEMLTPPG
+521 RWF
-534 NPTEG
+534 TED
-539 VEDSMTGAMPPPA
+539 VEDSMTGAVPPP

-566 REVIEFPRHLSIHV
+566 REVQDFPRHLSIHN

-586 GEPLVDIVPVEPA
+586 GEPLVDIAPVEPA

-619 IKVDLLGLRTL
+619 IKMDMLGLRTL
-630 SVVAETLDLIQDTT
+630 SVVAEALDLIRDTT
-644 GTRPDLDRLPLDDPK
+644 GVRPDLDRLPLNDPK

-725 IYAHPLLEPVLK
+725 TYAHPLLEPVLQ

-749 IEIAMRVAGMTP
+749 IEIAMKVAGMTP
-761 SQADGFRRAM
+761 SGADMFRRAM
-771 TRHLNRVEMSS
+771 TRHLNHVDMSS
-782 LEGDFINGC
+782 LEGDFVEGC
-791 LANSVP
+791 LANDVP
-797 REVADQLF
+797 RDVADMLF

-825 RTTYETA
+825 RTAYETA
-832 WLKLNYPVEFG
+832 WLKLNHAVEFG

-848 HQPMGFYHPSVL
+848 NQPMGFYHPSVL

-865 RHGVK
+865 RHGVT

-878 SYARCLP
+878 SDVRCLP
-885 EPLALSPTKPQL
+885 EALGAASKNRDL
-897 AEGPPSST
+897 PPG
-905 RPSLPRRPTEISV
+905 PSLLSGSLPQPADLQPRYVNSETPT
-918 SVASTQAV
+918 TLPV
-926 KAQAA
+926 K
-931 MTHAM
+931 TYAM
-936 RIGLNYVR
+936 RIGFNYVR
-944 DLGEDGRNAIVAERR
+944 DLGEEGRKAIVAERGSNG
-959 RAGPYSSFD
+959 AYTSLD
-968 DFLNRLRGGPIGP
+968 NFLDRLRGGPIGP

-991 AFDALRQPRRKL
+991 AFDGLGQSRREL

-1009 RWHGHGLRRGL
+1009 RWHGQGLHRGI
-1020 GTQAEL
+1020 QPQSEL
-1026 RLNGTAPDLPAVD
+1026 TLKAVTPGLPELD
-1039 EFDANQLEYRISDL
+1039 DFDINQLEYRISDL

-1060 HFCRDRLRAMGALES
+1060 HFCRDRLKELGAIES
-1075 NQLPSIPDRHRVR
+1075 NRLPSIPSGRSVR

-1117 NVTIKPDVYDRY
+1117 NVTIKPDVYDRH
-1129 RHIAN
+1129 RHVAN
-1134 RQPILIID
+1134 RHPILVID

-1152 SVLASHIEA
+1152 SVLAAHIQA
-1161 LRGVPRPQQR
+1161 LEGVPRPKPR

>member
-1 MTAPR
+1 V
-6 HSSRAGSAAPSTP
+6 
-19 SRAGRSKPSGGT
+19 
-31 SPWSASTGRRCS
+31 
-43 TATCC
+43 
-48 ASCTTTSRATNGS
+48 N
-61 WNGSTTEHLDER
+61 
-73 CRSRASP
+73 
-80 AGGRPPEAR
+80 
-89 LMRAPYVE
+89 PYVE

-111 HPAELAARAAE
+111 HPAELAFQAAE
-122 LEMPALAITDR
+122 LGMPALAITDR
-133 GGVYGAVK
+133 GGVYGAVR
-141 FLQACRKLGVK
+141 FLQACRKVGVK
-152 PLIGTALEVDGQET
+152 PLIGATLEVDGLD
-166 VVIAR
+166 VVMLAR

-196 ATLTRVAEHKG
+196 TTLATVAEHRG
-207 DLFYLSATDDERR
+207 DLFYLSATDDENR
-220 LRELQEAL
+220 LRGLQEAL
-228 GNESVFSELHH
+228 GKESVFSELHH

-249 EGRASM
+249 EGRAEM

-281 VLVAIRH
+281 VMVAIRH
-288 RTTLDGARPHLFPN
+288 RATLDEARPHLFPN
-302 AEHHLKAGDE
+302 AEHHLKSGDA

-318 GHAEALAAPWDI
+318 GHAEALATPWEI
-330 AQECA
+330 AQQCE
-335 VELDFRKVRFPGYPV
+335 VDLDFRKVRFPGYPV

-363 CFEGVRERYRPI
+363 CFEGMRDRYRPI
-375 TPEVARRLQRELEVI
+375 TPDAAKRLQRELEVI

-448 LHEEMTSTPDIDI
+448 LHEEMTSMPDIDI
-461 DFSTKH
+461 DFSTEH
-467 REQVIQYVYD
+467 REQVIQYIYD

-496 MAIRQVGKALGFS
+496 MAIRQIGKALGFS
-509 AELLDRLAKGVD
+509 NELLDRLAKGVD
-521 RWPAPGEMLTPPG
+521 RWF
-534 NPTEG
+534 TEE
-539 VEDSMTGAMPPPA
+539 VEDSMTGAVPPPE
-552 DMRPQSWQ
+552 MRPKSWQ

-566 REVIEFPRHLSIHV
+566 REVIDFPRHLSIHN

-619 IKVDLLGLRTL
+619 IKMDMLGLRTL
-630 SVVAETLDLIQDTT
+630 SVIAEALELIKDRE
-644 GTRPDLDRLPLDDPK
+644 GVRPDLDQLPLNDPK
-659 VFEMCSEADTIGVFQ
+659 VFEMCSAADTIGVFQ

-689 QSFNDLVVE
+689 NSFNDLVVE

-713 PYIRRKQGREPV
+713 PYINRKQGREPV
-725 IYAHPLLEPVLK
+725 TYPHPLLERVLE

-749 IEIAMRVAGMTP
+749 IEIAMTVGGMTP
-761 SQADGFRRAM
+761 SGADGFRRAM
-771 TRHLNRVEMSS
+771 TRHLNHVEMSS
-782 LEGDFINGC
+782 LEGVFIEGC
-791 LANSVP
+791 LANGVSH
-797 REVADQLF
+797 EVADQLF

-825 RTTYETA
+825 RTAYETA
-832 WLKLNYPVEFG
+832 WLKLNHPVEFG

-848 HQPMGFYHPSVL
+848 NQPMGFYHPSVL

-870 VLPVDVNR
+870 VLQVDVNR
-878 SYARCLP
+878 SDVRCLP
-885 EPLALSPTKPQL
+885 EPIGTAASPVAGPTLLPAGSQRAYAATRLGLTECPQPAHQ
-897 AEGPPSST
+897 AEPYVELKT
-905 RPSLPRRPTEISV
+905 EATLPVKTE
-918 SVASTQAV
+918 
-926 KAQAA
+926 
-931 MTHAM
+931 HAM
-936 RIGLNYVR
+936 RIGFNYVR
-944 DLGEDGRNAIVAERR
+944 DLGEDGRKAIVAERAR
-959 RAGPYSSFD
+959 GAYKSFD
-968 DFLNRLRGGPIGP
+968 DFIDRLRGGPIGP

-991 AFDALRQPRRKL
+991 AFDALGQPRREL
-1003 LWGWQE
+1003 LWGWHE
-1009 RWHGHGLRRGL
+1009 RWHGHGLRRGI
-1020 GTQAEL
+1020 QSQSEL
-1026 RLNGTAPDLPAVD
+1026 RLNGTAPELPALD
-1039 EFDANQLEYRISDL
+1039 DFDVNQLEYRISDL
-1053 STGHHLI
+1053 PTGHHLI
-1060 HFCRDRLRAMGALES
+1060 HFCRDRLTDLGALES
-1075 NQLPSIPDRHRVR
+1075 KELHSIPSGRTVR

-1129 RHIAN
+1129 RQVAN
-1134 RQPILIID
+1134 RQPILVID

-1152 SVLASHIEA
+1152 SVLASHIQA
-1161 LRGVPRPQQR
+1161 LEGVPRPSQR

>member
-1 MTAPR
+1 V
-6 HSSRAGSAAPSTP
+6 
-19 SRAGRSKPSGGT
+19 
-31 SPWSASTGRRCS
+31 
-43 TATCC
+43 
-48 ASCTTTSRATNGS
+48 N
-61 WNGSTTEHLDER
+61 
-73 CRSRASP
+73 
-80 AGGRPPEAR
+80 
-89 LMRAPYVE
+89 PYVE

-111 HPAELAARAAE
+111 HPAELAMRAAE

-133 GGVYGAVK
+133 GGVYGAVR

-152 PLIGTALEVDGQET
+152 PLIGSSLEVDGEELIL
-166 VVIAR
+166 IAR

-177 NLCRLLSLAH
+177 NLCRLLSIAH

-196 ATLTRVAEHKG
+196 ATLAKVAEHRG
-207 DLFYLSATDDERR
+207 DLFYLSATDRETR

-228 GNESVFSELHH
+228 GKESVFSELHH

-249 EGRASM
+249 EGRAAM
-255 AKRCGAAVVATN
+255 AKRCGAGIVATN
-267 QVHYHVPERRRLHD
+267 EVHYHVRERRRLHD

-288 RTTLDGARPHLFPN
+288 RATLEEARPHLFPN
-302 AEHHLKAGDE
+302 SEHHLKGGDE

-318 GHAEALAAPWDI
+318 GHAEALATPWDI
-330 AQECA
+330 AQECD
-335 VELDFRKVRFPGYPV
+335 VDLNFRKVRFPGYPV

-375 TPEVARRLQRELEVI
+375 TPAVARRLQHELEVI

-461 DFSTKH
+461 DFSTEH
-467 REQVIQYVYD
+467 REQVIQYVYE

-521 RWPAPGEMLTPPG
+521 RWF
-534 NPTEG
+534 TED
-539 VEDSMTGAMPPPA
+539 VADSMVEAVPPP

-566 REVIEFPRHLSIHV
+566 REVIEFPRHLSIHN

-586 GEPLVDIVPVEPA
+586 GEPLVDIAPVEPA
-599 TMEGRRV
+599 AMEGRRV

-619 IKVDLLGLRTL
+619 IKMDMLGLRTL
-630 SVVAETLDLIQDTT
+630 SVVAECLDLIKDKT
-644 GTRPDLDRLPLDDPK
+644 GSRPDLDQLPLSDPD
-659 VFEMCSEADTIGVFQ
+659 VFEMCSAADTIGVFQ

-689 QSFNDLVVE
+689 KTFNDLVVE

-713 PYIRRKQGREPV
+713 PYIRRKQGREEV
-725 IYAHPLLEPVLK
+725 TYAHPLLEPILK

-749 IEIAMRVAGMTP
+749 IEIAMYVAGMAP
-761 SQADGFRRAM
+761 GRADGFRRAM
-771 TRHLNRVEMSS
+771 TRHLNRVEMST
-782 LEGDFINGC
+782 LEDEFIGGC
-791 LANSVP
+791 LANQVP

-805 AAVQGFAVYGFC
+805 SAVQGFAVYGFC

-825 RTTYETA
+825 RTSYETA
-832 WLKLNYPVEFG
+832 WLKLHHPVEFG

-848 HQPMGFYHPSVL
+848 NQPMGFYHPSVL

-870 VLPVDVNR
+870 VVPVDINR
-878 SYARCLP
+878 SDIRCLP
-885 EPLALSPTKPQL
+885 ELISS
-897 AEGPPSST
+897 EPSY
-905 RPSLPRRPTEISV
+905 
-918 SVASTQAV
+918 
-926 KAQAA
+926 
-931 MTHAM
+931 AM
-936 RIGLNYVR
+936 RIGFNYVR
-944 DLGEDGRNAIVAERR
+944 DLGEEGRKAIVDERQ
-959 RAGPYSSFD
+959 RAGDYKSFD
-968 DFLNRLRGGPIGP
+968 DFLDRLRGGPIGP

-991 AFDALRQPRRKL
+991 AYDNLGRPRREL

-1009 RWHGHGLRRGL
+1009 RWHGHGLRRGIDK
-1020 GTQAEL
+1020 QSEL
-1026 RLNGTAPDLPAVD
+1026 RLNGTAPELPQID
-1039 EFDANQLEYRISDL
+1039 DFDANQLEYRISDL

-1060 HFCRDRLRAMGALES
+1060 HFCRDRLSAMGAMES
-1075 NQLPSIPDRHRVR
+1075 NKLQAVADHQKVR

-1094 TRQAPST
+1094 TRQAPMT
-1101 AKKIRFFTL
+1101 AKRIRFFTL

-1117 NVTIKPDVYDRY
+1117 NVTIKPDVYERY
-1129 RHIAN
+1129 RQVAN
-1134 RQPILIID
+1134 RQPILVID
-1142 GVMQRQDGVW
+1142 GVMQRQDGVH
-1152 SVLASHIEA
+1152 SVLASHIQA
-1161 LRGVPRPQQR
+1161 LEGVPRPKTR

>member
-1 MTAPR
+1 MP
-6 HSSRAGSAAPSTP
+6 
-19 SRAGRSKPSGGT
+19 
-31 SPWSASTGRRCS
+31 
-43 TATCC
+43 
-48 ASCTTTSRATNGS
+48 
-61 WNGSTTEHLDER
+61 
-73 CRSRASP
+73 
-80 AGGRPPEAR
+80 
-89 LMRAPYVE
+89 APYVE
-97 LHCHSNFSFLDGGS
+97 LHSHSNFSFLDGGS
-111 HPAELAARAAE
+111 HPYELAMRAAE

-133 GGVYGAVK
+133 GGVYGAVRH
-141 FLQACRKLGVK
+141 LQACRKLGVK
-152 PLIGTALEVDGQET
+152 PIIGASLEVDGEELIL
-166 VVIAR
+166 IAR

-177 NLCRLLSLAH
+177 NLCRLLTLAH
-187 ADQPKGEAR
+187 ADQPKGDAR
-196 ATLTRVAEHKG
+196 TTLDTVAEHRG
-207 DLFYLSATDDERR
+207 ELFYLSPTDREQRM
-220 LRELQEAL
+220 RELQGAL
-228 GNESVFSELHH
+228 GKENVFSELHH
-239 HLRPEDPWVL
+239 HRRPEDEWVL
-249 EGRASM
+249 EGRAAM
-255 AKRCGAAVVATN
+255 ARRCGAGVAATN
-267 QVHYHVPERRRLHD
+267 EVHYHVAERRRLHD

-288 RTTLDGARPHLFPN
+288 RATLDEARAHLFPN
-302 AEHHLKAGDE
+302 SEHHLKGGADL
-312 MRPLFK
+312 RPHFH
-318 GHAEALAAPWDI
+318 GHAEALATPWEI
-330 AQECA
+330 AQECD
-335 VELDFRKVRFPGYPV
+335 VDLDFRKVRFPGYPV

-363 CFEGVRERYRPI
+363 CFEGVRDRYRPI
-375 TPEVARRLQRELEVI
+375 TPAVAQRLQRELEVI

-461 DFSTKH
+461 DFSTEH
-467 REQVIQYVYD
+467 REQVIQYIYQ
-477 KYGWERTGMVCNV
+477 KYGWERTGMVCNI

-521 RWPAPGEMLTPPG
+521 RWF
-534 NPTEG
+534 TED
-539 VEDSMTGAMPPPA
+539 VEDSMTGAVPPP

-566 REVIEFPRHLSIHV
+566 REVIEFPRHLSIHN

-586 GEPLVDIVPVEPA
+586 GEPLVDIAPVEPA

-619 IKVDLLGLRTL
+619 IKMDMLGLRTL
-630 SVVAETLDLIQDTT
+630 SVVAEALELIKDTT
-644 GTRPDLDRLPLDDPK
+644 GTRPDLDQLPLNDPA
-659 VFEMCSEADTIGVFQ
+659 VFEMCGEADTIGVFQ

-689 QSFNDLVVE
+689 KTFNDLVVE

-713 PYIRRKQGREPV
+713 PYIRRKQGREEV
-725 IYAHPLLEPVLK
+725 TYAHPLLEPILK

-749 IEIAMRVAGMTP
+749 IEIAMYVAGMKP
-761 SQADGFRRAM
+761 GRADGFRRAM

-782 LEGDFINGC
+782 LEDEFIGGC
-791 LANSVP
+791 LANEVP

-825 RTTYETA
+825 RTSYETA
-832 WLKLNYPVEFG
+832 WMKLHHPVEFG

-848 HQPMGFYHPSVL
+848 NQPMGFYHPSVL

-865 RHGVK
+865 RHGLK
-870 VLPVDVNR
+870 ALPVDINL
-878 SYARCLP
+878 SDIRCLP
-885 EPLALSPTKPQL
+885 EALPEVAPGQFPATAGTRGIQRDMYPASAGTRGGSGSASATPQL
-897 AEGPPSST
+897 AGGPPFGS
-905 RPSLPRRPTEISV
+905 RPLPRLPTESSV
-918 SVASTQAV
+918 LTESTLPV
-926 KAQAA
+926 KARY
-931 MTHAM
+931 AM

-944 DLGEDGRNAIVAERR
+944 DLGEEGRKAIVEDRDR
-959 RAGPYSSFD
+959 GGPYLSFD
-968 DFLNRLRGGPIGP
+968 DFINRMRGGPIGP

-991 AFDALRQPRRKL
+991 AFDALGQPRREL

-1009 RWHGHGLRRGL
+1009 RWHGKGLRRGIDK
-1020 GTQAEL
+1020 QSEL
-1026 RLNGTAPDLPAVD
+1026 RLNGTAPSLPDVD
-1039 EFDANQLEYRISDL
+1039 DFDANQLEYRISDL

-1060 HFCRDRLRAMGALES
+1060 HFCRDRLAAMGALES
-1075 NQLPSIPDRHRVR
+1075 NKLPAIANNKQVR

-1129 RHIAN
+1129 RQVAN

-1142 GVMQRQDGVW
+1142 GVMQRQDGVH
-1152 SVLASHIEA
+1152 SVLASHIQA
-1161 LRGVPRPQQR
+1161 LEGVPRPAQR

>member
-1 MTAPR
+1 L
-6 HSSRAGSAAPSTP
+6 
-19 SRAGRSKPSGGT
+19 
-31 SPWSASTGRRCS
+31 
-43 TATCC
+43 
-48 ASCTTTSRATNGS
+48 N
-61 WNGSTTEHLDER
+61 
-73 CRSRASP
+73 
-80 AGGRPPEAR
+80 
-89 LMRAPYVE
+89 PYVE

-111 HPAELAARAAE
+111 HPAELARRATE
-122 LEMPALAITDR
+122 LGMPALAITDR
-133 GGVYGAVK
+133 GGVYGAVR
-141 FLQACRKLGVK
+141 FLQACRKVGVK
-152 PLIGTALEVDGQET
+152 PLIGATLEVDGQDM
-166 VVIAR
+166 VMIAR

-196 ATLTRVAEHKG
+196 ATLATVAEHRG
-207 DLFYLSATDDERR
+207 DLFYLSATDDEPR
-220 LRELQEAL
+220 LRRLQEAL
-228 GNESVFSELHH
+228 GTDSVFSELHN
-239 HLRPEDPWVL
+239 HLRSEDQWVL
-249 EGRASM
+249 EGRAAM
-255 AKRCGAAVVATN
+255 ARRCGAPLVATN
-267 QVHYHVPERRRLHD
+267 QVHYHLPERRRLHD
-281 VLVAIRH
+281 VMVAIRH
-288 RTTLDGARPHLFPN
+288 RATLDEARPHLFPN
-302 AEHHLKAGDE
+302 AEHCLKSGEE
-312 MRPLFK
+312 MRLLFK
-318 GHAEALAAPWDI
+318 SYPEALATPWDI
-330 AQECA
+330 AQQCDL
-335 VELDFRKVRFPGYPV
+335 ELDFRKVRFPGYPV
-350 PAGETP
+350 PSGETP

-461 DFSTKH
+461 DFSTEH
-467 REQVIQYVYD
+467 REQVIQYIYD

-509 AELLDRLAKGVD
+509 NELLDRLAKGVD
-521 RWPAPGEMLTPPG
+521 RWF
-534 NPTEG
+534 TED
-539 VEDSMTGAMPPPA
+539 VEDSMTGAVPPPE
-552 DMRPQSWQ
+552 MRPRSWR

-566 REVIEFPRHLSIHV
+566 REVIDFPRHLSIHN

-599 TMEGRRV
+599 TMAGRRV

-619 IKVDLLGLRTL
+619 IKMDMLGLRTL
-630 SVVAETLDLIQDTT
+630 SVIAEALDLIKDTD
-644 GTRPDLDRLPLDDPK
+644 GERPDLDQLPLTDPK
-659 VFEMCSEADTIGVFQ
+659 VFAMCSAADTIGVFQ

-689 QSFNDLVVE
+689 NSFNDLVVE

-713 PYIRRKQGREPV
+713 PYINRKQGREPV
-725 IYAHPLLEPVLK
+725 TYPHPLLEPILK

-749 IEIAMRVAGMTP
+749 IEIAMTVAGMTP
-761 SQADGFRRAM
+761 SGADGFRRAM
-771 TRHLNRVEMSS
+771 TRHLNHVEMSS
-782 LEGDFINGC
+782 LEGGFIEGC
-791 LANSVP
+791 LANGVP

-805 AAVQGFAVYGFC
+805 ASVQGFAVYGFC

-825 RTTYETA
+825 RTAYETA
-832 WLKLNYPVEFG
+832 WLKLNHPVEFG

-848 HQPMGFYHPSVL
+848 NQPMGFYHPSVL

-865 RHGVK
+865 RHGVR
-870 VLPVDVNR
+870 VLPVDINCSDV
-878 SYARCLP
+878 RCLP
-885 EPLALSPTKPQL
+885 ELVT
-897 AEGPPSST
+897 
-905 RPSLPRRPTEISV
+905 TE
-918 SVASTQAV
+918 
-926 KAQAA
+926 
-931 MTHAM
+931 HAM
-936 RIGLNYVR
+936 RIGFNYVR
-944 DLGEDGRNAIVAERR
+944 DLGEEGGKAIVAERER
-959 RAGPYSSFD
+959 GAYRSFD
-968 DFLNRLRGGPIGP
+968 DFLDRLRGGPIGP

-991 AFDALRQPRRKL
+991 AFDGLGQPRREL

-1009 RWHGHGLRRGL
+1009 RWHGRGLRRGL
-1020 GTQAEL
+1020 QSQSEL
-1026 RLNGTAPDLPAVD
+1026 RLNGTAPDLPKLD
-1039 EFDANQLEYRISDL
+1039 EFDVNQLEYRISDL

-1060 HFCRDRLRAMGALES
+1060 HFCRDRLSDLGALES
-1075 NQLPSIPDRHRVR
+1075 NRLPAIPNGRKVR

-1129 RHIAN
+1129 RQIAN
-1134 RQPILIID
+1134 RQPILVID

-1152 SVLASHIEA
+1152 SVLATQIQA
-1161 LRGVPRPQQR
+1161 LEGVPRPTQR

>member
-1 MTAPR
+1 L
-6 HSSRAGSAAPSTP
+6 
-19 SRAGRSKPSGGT
+19 
-31 SPWSASTGRRCS
+31 
-43 TATCC
+43 
-48 ASCTTTSRATNGS
+48 N
-61 WNGSTTEHLDER
+61 
-73 CRSRASP
+73 
-80 AGGRPPEAR
+80 
-89 LMRAPYVE
+89 PYIE

-111 HPAELAARAAE
+111 HPFELAAQAAE

-152 PLIGTALEVDGQET
+152 PIIGTALEVEGEE
-166 VVIAR
+166 VVMIAR
-171 NLRGYS
+171 NLQGYS
-177 NLCRLLSLAH
+177 NLCRLLSFAH

-196 ATLTRVAEHKG
+196 TTIAKVAEHRG
-207 DLFYLSATDDERR
+207 DLFYLSATDDEGR
-220 LRELQEAL
+220 LRHLQEAL
-228 GNESVFSELHH
+228 GRESVFSELHH
-239 HLRPEDPWVL
+239 HLGPADEWVL
-249 EGRASM
+249 EGRAAM
-255 AKRCGAAVVATN
+255 ARRCGAPVVATN
-267 QVHYHVPERRRLHD
+267 EVHYHVAGRRRLHD

-288 RTTLDGARPHLFPN
+288 RATLEGAQPHLFPN
-302 AEHHLKAGDE
+302 SEHHLKGGEA

-318 GHAEALAAPWDI
+318 GHAEALATSWEI
-330 AQECA
+330 AQECD
-335 VELDFRKVRFPGYPV
+335 VDLNFRGVRFPGYPV

-390 EKTGLAEFF
+390 QKTGLAEFF

-461 DFSTKH
+461 DFSTEH
-467 REQVIQYVYD
+467 REQVIQYIYD
-477 KYGWERTGMVCNV
+477 KYGWEKTGMVCNV

-521 RWPAPGEMLTPPG
+521 RWF
-534 NPTEG
+534 TED
-539 VEDSMTGAMPPPA
+539 VADSMLDAVPPPE
-552 DMRPQSWQ
+552 MRPQSWQ
-560 QFLELC
+560 HFLELC
-566 REVIEFPRHLSIHV
+566 REVIEFPRHLSIHN

-586 GEPLVDIVPVEPA
+586 GEPLVEIVPVEPA

-619 IKVDLLGLRTL
+619 IKMDMLGLRTL
-630 SVVAETLDLIQDTT
+630 SVVAEALELIKDRT
-644 GTRPDLDRLPLDDPK
+644 GIRPDLDQLPLNDPA
-659 VFEMCSEADTIGVFQ
+659 VFEMCSAADTIGVFQ

-689 QSFNDLVVE
+689 QTFNDLVVE

-713 PYIRRKQGREPV
+713 PYIRRKQGRETV
-725 IYAHPLLEPVLK
+725 TYAHPLLEPILK

-749 IEIAMRVAGMTP
+749 IEIAMYVAGMTP
-761 SQADGFRRAM
+761 SGADGFRRAM

-782 LEGDFINGC
+782 LEGDFVNGC
-791 LANSVP
+791 LANGVP

-825 RTTYETA
+825 RTSYETS
-832 WLKLNYPVEFG
+832 WLKLNHPVEFG

-848 HQPMGFYHPSVL
+848 NQPMGFYHPSVL

-865 RHGVK
+865 RHGVT

-878 SYARCLP
+878 SDVRCLP
-885 EPLALSPTKPQL
+885 ELLSPTRPSSPPVPARAGLMRAQYTPEPAHQANDPKAHL
-897 AEGPPSST
+897 SEGPPSST
-905 RPSLPRRPTEISV
+905 RPALPRRPTDSSV
-918 SVASTQAV
+918 LITSTLVV
-926 KAQAA
+926 KAL
-931 MTHAM
+931 THAM
-936 RIGLNYVR
+936 RVGFNYVR
-944 DLGEDGRNAIVAERR
+944 DLGEDGRKAIVSERE
-959 RAGPYSSFD
+959 RAGPYTSFD
-968 DFLNRLRGGPIGP
+968 DFLNRLRGAPVGP

-991 AFDALRQPRRKL
+991 AFDALGQPRREL

-1009 RWHGHGLRRGL
+1009 RWHGHGLRRGID
-1020 GTQAEL
+1020 TQSEL
-1026 RLNGTAPDLPAVD
+1026 RLDGTSPGLPAID
-1039 EFDANQLEYRISDL
+1039 AFDANQLEYRISDL

-1060 HFCRDRLRAMGALES
+1060 HFCRDRLRELGALES
-1075 NQLPSIPDRHRVR
+1075 NQLGAIGNGRKVR

-1117 NVTIKPDVYDRY
+1117 NVTIKPDVYERY
-1129 RHIAN
+1129 RQVAN
-1134 RQPILIID
+1134 RQPILVID
-1142 GVMQRQDGVW
+1142 GVMQRNDGVY

-1161 LRGVPRPQQR
+1161 LRGVPRPPQK

>member
-1 MTAPR
+1 VT
-6 HSSRAGSAAPSTP
+6 
-19 SRAGRSKPSGGT
+19 
-31 SPWSASTGRRCS
+31 
-43 TATCC
+43 
-48 ASCTTTSRATNGS
+48 
-61 WNGSTTEHLDER
+61 
-73 CRSRASP
+73 
-80 AGGRPPEAR
+80 
-89 LMRAPYVE
+89 PYVE

-111 HPAELAARAAE
+111 HPAELAMRAAE

-133 GGVYGAVK
+133 AGVYGAVK
-141 FLQACRKLGVK
+141 FLQACRKVGVK
-152 PLIGTALEVDGQET
+152 PLIGAALEVDGAELLL
-166 VVIAR
+166 IAR

-177 NLCRLLSLAH
+177 NLCRLISLAH
-187 ADQPKGEAR
+187 VDQPKGEAR
-196 ATLTRVAEHKG
+196 TGLATVARHRG
-207 DLFYLSATDDERR
+207 DLFYLTATDEEKS
-220 LRELQEAL
+220 LRGLQEAL
-228 GNESVFSELHH
+228 GKETVFSELHH
-239 HLRPEDPWVL
+239 HLSPEDSWVL
-249 EGRASM
+249 EGRAAM
-255 AKRCGAAVVATN
+255 AKRCGAPAVATN
-267 QVHYHVPERRRLHD
+267 EVHYHVRQRRRLHD
-281 VLVAIRH
+281 ALVAIRH
-288 RTTLDGARPHLFPN
+288 RATLKEARAHLFPN
-302 AEHHLKAGDE
+302 SEHCLKGGDE
-312 MRPLFK
+312 MRSLFK
-318 GHAEALAAPWDI
+318 GHAEALATPWDI
-330 AQECA
+330 AQECDLD
-335 VELDFRKVRFPGYPV
+335 LDFRKVRFPGYPV
-350 PAGETP
+350 PEGETP

-375 TPEVARRLQRELEVI
+375 TLAVTQRLQRELEVI

-461 DFSTKH
+461 DFSTEH

-509 AELLDRLAKGVD
+509 AEPVDRLAKGVD
-521 RWPAPGEMLTPPG
+521 RWF
-534 NPTEG
+534 TED
-539 VEDSMTGAMPPPA
+539 VEDSMTGAVPPP

-566 REVIEFPRHLSIHV
+566 REVQDFPRHLSIHN

-586 GEPLVDIVPVEPA
+586 GEPLVDIAPVEPA

-619 IKVDLLGLRTL
+619 IKMDMLGLRTL
-630 SVVAETLDLIQDTT
+630 SVVAEALDLIRDRT
-644 GTRPDLDRLPLDDPK
+644 GVRPDLDQLPLNDPQ

-689 QSFNDLVVE
+689 KSFNDLVVE

-725 IYAHPLLEPVLK
+725 TYAHPLLEPILA
-737 DTLGVILYQEQI
+737 DTMGVILYQEQI

-761 SQADGFRRAM
+761 SGADGFRRAM
-771 TRHLNRVEMSS
+771 TRHLNHVEMSS
-782 LEGDFINGC
+782 LEGDFIAGC
-791 LANSVP
+791 LANGVP
-797 REVADQLF
+797 REVADMLF

-825 RTTYETA
+825 RTAYETA
-832 WLKLNYPVEFG
+832 WLKLNHAVEFG

-848 HQPMGFYHPSVL
+848 NQPMGFYHPSVL

-865 RHGVK
+865 RHGVT

-878 SYARCLP
+878 SDVRCLP
-885 EPLALSPTKPQL
+885 ELLGAAGKNRQTPA
-897 AEGPPSST
+897 G
-905 RPSLPRRPTEISV
+905 PSLLSGFLPQPADLRPGYGNFETL
-918 SVASTQAV
+918 TTLPV
-926 KAQAA
+926 KN
-931 MTHAM
+931 THAM
-936 RIGLNYVR
+936 RIGFNYVR
-944 DLGEDGRNAIVAERR
+944 DLGEDGRKAIVAERVNGG
-959 RAGPYSSFD
+959 AYTSFD
-968 DFLNRLRGGPIGP
+968 NFIDRLRGRPIGP

-991 AFDALRQPRRKL
+991 AFDGLGHTRREL

-1009 RWHGHGLRRGL
+1009 RWHGHGLRKGI
-1020 GTQAEL
+1020 QSQSEL
-1026 RLNGTAPDLPAVD
+1026 KLKAAAPNLPELD
-1039 EFDANQLEYRISDL
+1039 DFDINQLEYRISDL

-1060 HFCRDRLRAMGALES
+1060 HFCRDRLKQLGALES
-1075 NQLPSIPDRHRVR
+1075 NKLPSIPSGRRVR

-1129 RHIAN
+1129 RQVAN
-1134 RQPILIID
+1134 RQPILVID

-1152 SVLASHIEA
+1152 SVLATQIQA
-1161 LRGVPRPQQR
+1161 LQGVPRPQQR

>member
-1 MTAPR
+1 M
-6 HSSRAGSAAPSTP
+6 
-19 SRAGRSKPSGGT
+19 
-31 SPWSASTGRRCS
+31 
-43 TATCC
+43 
-48 ASCTTTSRATNGS
+48 N
-61 WNGSTTEHLDER
+61 
-73 CRSRASP
+73 
-80 AGGRPPEAR
+80 
-89 LMRAPYVE
+89 PYVE

-111 HPAELAARAAE
+111 HPAELALRAAE

-141 FLQACRKLGVK
+141 FLQACRKVGVK
-152 PLIGTALEVDGQET
+152 PLIGAALEVDGAELLL
-166 VVIAR
+166 IAR

-177 NLCRLLSLAH
+177 NLCRLISLAH

-196 ATLTRVAEHKG
+196 APLATVAQHRG
-207 DLFYLSATDDERR
+207 DLFYLSATNEEKT
-220 LRELQEAL
+220 LHGLQEAL
-228 GNESVFSELHH
+228 GKDSVFSELHH
-239 HLRPEDPWVL
+239 HLGPEDSWVL
-249 EGRASM
+249 EGRAAM
-255 AKRCGAAVVATN
+255 ARRCGAPVVATN
-267 QVHYHVPERRRLHD
+267 EVHYHVRERRRLHD
-281 VLVAIRH
+281 LLVAIRH
-288 RTTLDGARPHLFPN
+288 RATLEEARPHLFPN
-302 AEHHLKAGDE
+302 TEHCLKGAGE

-318 GHAEALAAPWDI
+318 GHGEALSMPWEI
-330 AQECA
+330 AKECDLD
-335 VELDFRKVRFPGYPV
+335 LDFRKVRFPGYPV
-350 PAGETP
+350 PEGETP

-375 TPEVARRLQRELEVI
+375 TLAVTQRLQRELEVI

-461 DFSTKH
+461 DFSTEH
-467 REQVIQYVYD
+467 REQVIQYIYD

-509 AELLDRLAKGVD
+509 AELVDRLAKGVD
-521 RWPAPGEMLTPPG
+521 RWF
-534 NPTEG
+534 TED
-539 VEDSMTGAMPPPA
+539 VADSMTGAVPPP

-566 REVIEFPRHLSIHV
+566 REVQDFPRHLSIHN

-586 GEPLVDIVPVEPA
+586 GEPLVDIAPVEPA

-619 IKVDLLGLRTL
+619 IKMDMLGLRTL
-630 SVVAETLDLIQDTT
+630 SVVAESLEMNRDLT
-644 GTRPDLDRLPLDDPK
+644 GTRPDLDQLRLNDPK

-713 PYIRRKQGREPV
+713 PYIRRKQGREEV
-725 IYAHPLLEPVLK
+725 TYAHPLLEPILK

-761 SQADGFRRAM
+761 SGADGFRRAM
-771 TRHLNRVEMSS
+771 TRHLNHVEMSS
-782 LEGDFINGC
+782 LEGDFIAGC
-791 LANSVP
+791 LANDVP
-797 REVADQLF
+797 REVADMLF

-825 RTTYETA
+825 RTAYETA
-832 WLKLNYPVEFG
+832 WLKLNHAVEFG

-848 HQPMGFYHPSVL
+848 NQPMGFYHPSVL

-865 RHGVK
+865 RHGVV

-878 SYARCLP
+878 SDVRCLP
-885 EPLALSPTKPQL
+885 EALTESARLAPNAPFMRLPNTLLAPNKPNGAAAENGQSPL
-897 AEGPPSST
+897 G
-905 RPSLPRRPTEISV
+905 PSLLSGSLPQPADLKPRYVNSENLTTLP
-918 SVASTQAV
+918 V
-926 KAQAA
+926 KK
-931 MTHAM
+931 THAM
-936 RIGLNYVR
+936 RIGFNYVR
-944 DLGEDGRNAIVAERR
+944 DLGEDGRNAIVAERT
-959 RAGPYSSFD
+959 RAGAFTSFD
-968 DFLNRLRGGPIGP
+968 NFLDRLRGGPIGP
-981 RAVRNLVMVG
+981 HAVRNLVMVG
-991 AFDALRQPRRKL
+991 AFDGLGRPRREL

-1009 RWHGHGLRRGL
+1009 RWHGRGLRRGI
-1020 GTQAEL
+1020 QSQSEL
-1026 RLNGTAPDLPAVD
+1026 HLKAVAPSLPELDDFDL
-1039 EFDANQLEYRISDL
+1039 NQLEYRISDL

-1060 HFCRDRLRAMGALES
+1060 HFCRERLEELGALQS
-1075 NQLPSIPDRHRVR
+1075 NELPNIPNGRRVR

-1129 RHIAN
+1129 RQVAN
-1134 RQPILIID
+1134 RQPILVID

-1152 SVLASHIEA
+1152 SVLATHIEA
-1161 LRGVPRPQQR
+1161 LTGVPRPQPR